1 MCLLSLLVCFLFEIL
16 GNTFTRFVTLLHCV
30 TSLSF
35 SSLLTMKDQTKNW
48 AELSLSDREHTSF
61 VLPKIH
67 KSREHIIAA
76 KFLTSR
82 YLVMEVVICTFQQ
95 RWRSMN
101 GYKIRNLGDHMVLFV
116 FNNSSDVERIIENQP
131 WSFDKHLV
139 VLQTFEKFSKLKDLV
154 FDIALFWV

>member
-1 MCLLSLLVCFLFEIL
+1 MCLLSLLVCFLFEVL

-67 KSREHIIAA
+67 KSREYIIAA
-76 KFLTSR
+76 KIFNFVLSR
-82 YLVMEVVICTFQQ
+82 YGGSDLYFSTKMEVDE
-95 RWRSMN
+95 W
-101 GYKIRNLGDHMVLFV
+101 L
-116 FNNSSDVERIIENQP
+116 
-131 WSFDKHLV
+131 
-139 VLQTFEKFSKLKDLV
+139 
-154 FDIALFWV
+154 